1 VSTVLGKAAIYVQQQ
16 GQQRA
21 AEAALVYEDA
31 IAVAQ
36 SQSRSRSQRGAK
48 AEEGA
53 VCID

>member
-1 VSTVLGKAAIYVQQQ
+1 MSAVLGKAAIYLQQQ

-36 SQSRSRSQRGAK
+36 SQSRSRRGAK

-53 VCID
+53 VCMD